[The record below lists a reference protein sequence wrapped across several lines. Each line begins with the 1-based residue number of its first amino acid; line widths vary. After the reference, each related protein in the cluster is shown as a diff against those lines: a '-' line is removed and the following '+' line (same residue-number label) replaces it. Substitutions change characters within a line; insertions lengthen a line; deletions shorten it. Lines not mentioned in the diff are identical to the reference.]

1 MHCPLRRIDHV
12 TDHRALPGRGWRM
25 RASATETPVCE
36 ASRFSMSNAQFR
48 ENTLG
53 KDCRKADQFATLAIG
68 RNLPNVSLNLACEK
82 REARGDHLQ
91 NGDSYKPRRTFQEID
106 GHGRQGRNAPSSQC
120 GNVDQPVCLHV
131 TNAVSIDPKSDIHC
145 SVLSFYFNGPQSA
158 IMLLMN
164 RCSQQELK
172 IGMREICG
180 LLRED
185 VIRSRRSC
193 SRRLGLFFRR
203 SKLNPLDAR

>member
-145 SVLSFYFNGPQSA
+145 SVLSFYFHGLAKYNHASDKQVFA
-158 IMLLMN
+158 T
-164 RCSQQELK
+164 RELQDWYARK
-172 IGMREICG
+172 
-180 LLRED
+180 
-185 VIRSRRSC
+185 IRSAEGGRYSEPAVMQSGDWDRS
-193 SRRLGLFFRR
+193 
-203 SKLNPLDAR
+203 